1 MRFMHIRG
9 INYIYLHVYKLNIN
23 HRIYIYWEKGKDVY
37 AQIAYTPSLYMKI
50 EIIIFY
56 SVQIYRILYN

>member
-1 MRFMHIRG
+1 MK
-9 INYIYLHVYKLNIN
+9 HVYKLNIN
-23 HRIYIYWEKGKDVY
+23 HRIYIREEDISVY
-37 AQIAYTPSLYMKI
+37 AQIAYIRPLYMKI

>member
-1 MRFMHIRG
+1 MK
-9 INYIYLHVYKLNIN
+9 HVYKLNIN
-23 HRIYIYWEKGKDVY
+23 HRIYIGEEDISVY
-37 AQIAYTPSLYMKI
+37 AQIAYTTPFYMKI

>member
-1 MRFMHIRG
+1 MDAPCEIQGSIHVFRLVNNMCPGKWVHIT
-9 INYIYLHVYKLNIN
+9 NASLFLF
-23 HRIYIYWEKGKDVY
+23 
-37 AQIAYTPSLYMKI
+37 AQIAYTPLFYMKI

>member
-1 MRFMHIRG
+1 MK
-9 INYIYLHVYKLNIN
+9 HVYKLNIN

-37 AQIAYTPSLYMKI
+37 AQIAYTPFLYMKI

-56 SVQIYRILYN
+56 PVQIYRILYN